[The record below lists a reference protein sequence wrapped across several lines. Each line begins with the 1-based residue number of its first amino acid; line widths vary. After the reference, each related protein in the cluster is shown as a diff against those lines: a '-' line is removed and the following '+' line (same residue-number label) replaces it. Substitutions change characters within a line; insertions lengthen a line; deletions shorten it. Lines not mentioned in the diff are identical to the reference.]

1 MKEKTELSQDAFKMI
16 CNVYGLN
23 QESIKNEYIMFKE
36 IVNDLDVHLLFKLPD
51 KIHAHSDEDNIHNDN
66 ELDEESDGEI
76 DNYKNMASL
85 LNIFEII
92 NNANLKAEFEN
103 LYNLIKLSLTLPTS
117 SCTVERSFSKLKI
130 IKTRLRSTM
139 EQTRLENLMLISCEH
154 DINIDIDKV
163 IIAFCT

>member
-1 MKEKTELSQDAFKMI
+1 MKEKTDLPQDAFKMI

-23 QESIKNEYIMFKE
+23 QELIKNEYIMFKE
-36 IVNDLDVHLLFKLPD
+36 IVKDLDVKLLLKLP
-51 KIHAHSDEDNIHNDN
+51 KQIHSDSDEDNIHSD
-66 ELDEESDGEI
+66 DEESDGEI

-85 LNIFEII
+85 INI
-92 NNANLKAEFEN
+92 
-103 LYNLIKLSLTLPTS
+103 IKLSLTLPTS

-163 IIAFCT
+163 IIAFYSYF